1 MRKYDYAY
9 RDEYSK
15 HLLVIRGVREQT
27 FKNYSRE
34 IERFLGFVE
43 NEFGEENC
51 DPLMIEPI
59 HILKYLNSACERQGD
74 PLAIRYRILI
84 ALRSYFDFL
93 DRYNYLQ
100 GQLNPTLRFKLKRPR
115 RKIPIYL
122 TLEEAE
128 RFLAAAN
135 TGQDAVRDHAMFR
148 FFLQTG
154 CRIGELLSLRLN
166 SSFDFD
172 NKKVRIIGKGD
183 KERILKLSEK
193 TYQALQLYLTERNPS
208 SAQEQAVFLNFRGQA
223 ISAAEIRKQFKMIC
237 EKAELD
243 KPGLTVHKLRHTCLT
258 LLLNAGADLVTL
270 KYIAGHDSIR
280 TTAQYLHVTQKQ
292 LREAVEKLPFG

>member
-15 HLLVIRGVREQT
+15 HLVVIRGLREQT

-34 IERFLGFVE
+34 IELFIGFVE
-43 NEFGEENC
+43 NEYGEEAC
-51 DPLMIEPI
+51 DPSKIEPI
-59 HILKYLNSACERQGD
+59 HILKYLNSVTDKRGNS
-74 PLAIRYRILI
+74 PRIRYTILI
-84 ALRSYFDFL
+84 ALRSYYDFL
-93 DRYNYLQ
+93 DRYNYLK
-100 GQLNPTLRFKLKRPR
+100 GQLNPTLRFKLKRP
-115 RKIPIYL
+115 KKKLPIYL
-122 TLEEAE
+122 TLKEAE

-135 TGQDAVRDHAMFR
+135 TGQDAIRDHAMFR

-154 CRIGELLSLRLN
+154 CRMSELLSLSLN

-172 NKKVRIIGKGD
+172 NRKVRIIGKGD
-183 KERILKLSEK
+183 KERILKLTDK
-193 TYQALQLYLTERNPS
+193 TYQALQLYLAERKPW
-208 SAQEQAVFLNFRGQA
+208 SAQEQAVFLNYRGQP
-223 ISAAEIRKQFKMIC
+223 ISAHEIRKQFKMIC
-237 EKAELD
+237 EKAELN

-258 LLLNAGADLVTL
+258 LLLNAGVDLVTL
-270 KYIAGHDSIR
+270 KYIAGHDNIQ